1 MTSVKSI
8 VISLIF
14 CVITIS
20 ICELLVPKNTYNN
33 QMRLVTGAVLLIT
46 MISPFVSGIDFSEFN
61 FEKSSDYDFSEISHK
76 TVAYAYKTEI
86 FDILEN
92 NNITNSKITVTTDLD
107 ENNSIKVKSVIIL
120 FDKRD
125 KNKIPFVKKDIK
137 EKLDVDIQAE
147 INQ

>member
-14 CVITIS
+14 CVFTIS
-20 ICELLVPKNTYNN
+20 ICELLIPKNSYKN
-33 QMRLVTGAVLLIT
+33 QMRLVTGGILLIT
-46 MISPFVSGIDFSEFN
+46 ILSPFLGEFDFSKWS
-61 FEKSSDYDFSEISHK
+61 FEKSFDYDFSRISDK

-86 FDILEN
+86 FDILNVNGVEN
-92 NNITNSKITVTTDLD
+92 TNLTINTTTD

-125 KNKIPFVKKDIK
+125 KNKIPLVKKDIK

-147 INQ
+147 IKQ